1 MSQTVCCV
9 DIGSS
14 KILAVAFSRQGSEL
28 KVLGYGAGPAR
39 GVERGL
45 VTDVDRLAGALDYAL
60 QRLERETGERYQ
72 DIILNIGGRHLTC
85 SSSQG
90 FVKLLPPDQK
100 VRSSHLLQVVDHSR
114 HVGLPAGYEQ
124 IMASVRE
131 YRLDGRRQVT
141 RPLGM
146 TGDRLEVLTLLVN
159 APSQELDQLQAAV
172 EAANRTIV
180 DLVPSPLAAV
190 FGLAPREMREEHAL
204 VLDFGYSTTSISVVR
219 HGTVAFV
226 GVAPV
231 GSHHITKDIAALL
244 QCSEA
249 ESERLKTQQAHVKLS
264 DIVADEAVEVV
275 QNEGEPA
282 RKLKR
287 RVLCEIVESRV
298 RETLAHVRRLVESE
312 GFSTQGVPV
321 ALLTGGG
328 ALLGGMDAAVEQ
340 ELGVQRARTTWP
352 KLTGMH
358 ARHLGVPEATVA
370 VGLARIALEEG
381 VEELQPAR
389 DSAGWRERL
398 RAVWAMLPTG
408 SK

>member
-1 MSQTVCCV
+1 
-9 DIGSS
+9 
-14 KILAVAFSRQGSEL
+14 
-28 KVLGYGAGPAR
+28 
-39 GVERGL
+39 
-45 VTDVDRLAGALDYAL
+45 
-60 QRLERETGERYQ
+60 
-72 DIILNIGGRHLTC
+72 
-85 SSSQG
+85 
-90 FVKLLPPDQK
+90 
-100 VRSSHLLQVVDHSR
+100 
-114 HVGLPAGYEQ
+114 
-124 IMASVRE
+124 MASVRE

-159 APSQELDQLQAAV
+159 APSQELDLLQAAV
-172 EAANRTIV
+172 EAANRKIA
-180 DLVPSPLAAV
+180 DLVPAPLAAV
-190 FGLAPREMREEHAL
+190 FGLAPREMREDHAL
-204 VLDFGYSTTSISVVR
+204 VLDFGYSTTSVSVVR

-226 GVAPV
+226 GIVPV

-249 ESERLKTQQAHVKLS
+249 EAERLKTQQAHVKLS
-264 DIVADEAVEVV
+264 EVVADEAVEVV

-298 RETLAHVRRLVESE
+298 RETLAHIRRLVESE

>member
-124 IMASVRE
+124 IMASVR
-131 YRLDGRRQVT
+131 
-141 RPLGM
+141 
-146 TGDRLEVLTLLVN
+146 LEVLTLLVN

-249 ESERLKTQQAHVKLS
+249 EAERLKTQQAHVKLS